1 MCTLLIIILSV
12 QEGAAAIAGTMSP
25 WSNGTSYHMGS
36 LRDNSD
42 DERVISMDVLRLVS
56 MEVDLE
62 DDIVTVT
69 SPTGYFG

>member
-1 MCTLLIIILSV
+1 
-12 QEGAAAIAGTMSP
+12 
-25 WSNGTSYHMGS
+25 MGS

-42 DERVISMDVLRLVS
+42 DKRVISMDVLRLVS

-62 DDIVTVT
+62 DDIVAVT